1 MRRRATSPPPR
12 SGAAW
17 HRDFRST
24 AWCRRRLKTSPDVTS
39 CIVLPAADRCRQP
52 TCMARTTKTTE
63 RTSAGRKPATRRAA
77 TTRAARTRFPAAVSA
92 ASAAAQDRKASDIVV
107 LNLRRSSAF
116 TDFFI
121 LCTGQ
126 NVRQVAAIA
135 DAVEQALK
143 ALKLRPAHVEG
154 YDRAEWVLMDY
165 FDFIVHVFTPST

>member
-1 MRRRATSPPPR
+1 
-12 SGAAW
+12 
-17 HRDFRST
+17 
-24 AWCRRRLKTSPDVTS
+24 
-39 CIVLPAADRCRQP
+39 
-52 TCMARTTKTTE
+52 
-63 RTSAGRKPATRRAA
+63 
-77 TTRAARTRFPAAVSA
+77 
-92 ASAAAQDRKASDIVV
+92 VV

-116 TDFFI
+116 TDFFV

-165 FDFIVHVFTPST
+165 FDFIVHVFTPATRAFYSLDRLWGTAERIEIPDPTTSSAPSHP

>member
-1 MRRRATSPPPR
+1 
-12 SGAAW
+12 
-17 HRDFRST
+17 
-24 AWCRRRLKTSPDVTS
+24 
-39 CIVLPAADRCRQP
+39 
-52 TCMARTTKTTE
+52 MARTTKTTE
-63 RTSAGRKPATRRAA
+63 RKSAGRKPATRRAA
-77 TTRAARTRFPAAVSA
+77 TTRSARPRFPAAVSA
-92 ASAAAQDRKASDIVV
+92 AIAAAQDRKASDIVV

-116 TDFFI
+116 TDFFV

-165 FDFIVHVFTPST
+165 FDFIVHVFTPSTRAFYSLDRLWGTAERIEIPDPGLSPAASHP

>member
-1 MRRRATSPPPR
+1 
-12 SGAAW
+12 
-17 HRDFRST
+17 
-24 AWCRRRLKTSPDVTS
+24 
-39 CIVLPAADRCRQP
+39 
-52 TCMARTTKTTE
+52 MARTTKPTE
-63 RTSAGRKPATRRAA
+63 RKTPSRKPTTRRTAA
-77 TTRAARTRFPAAVSA
+77 SRPPRPRFPAAVTA
-92 ASAAAQDRKASDIVV
+92 AIAAAQDRKASDVVV

-165 FDFIVHVFTPST
+165 FDFIVHVFTPSTRAFYSLDRLWGTAERIEIPDPGASPAPSHP